1 MQFDARR
8 YHLAEALRFA
18 QHHALYDLVKS
29 EHLIYSGF
37 SNYQEIMYAVG
48 WSMGD
53 MISAKVLTWIS
64 GLLATFVIFAVVKTI
79 WRSERAALLAA
90 ALFAS
95 TPIVSWSMT
104 TASTDLPSVPF
115 SLIALFAISR
125 YATDGNIRWLALAGG
140 LTGVALGIKAT
151 ALEIVFCSI
160 ALVVSVALVTARDA
174 RVTSPR
180 ELLRRVSIP
189 ISVLVV
195 ATLVTATGWFVE
207 SGITTHDPIFPLA
220 LHVFHTPFSSPR
232 TDAASAGSMTSFD
245 ADTVF
250 FLALSQARTALRSK
264 SINIATSSDL
274 RIPSGYLSCSRRSP
288 SAVGKIARTSRR
300 SSS

>member
-64 GLLATFVIFAVVKTI
+64 GLLATFVIAVVKTI

-115 SLIALFAISR
+115 SLTALFAITR

-180 ELLRRVSIP
+180 ELLRRVSTP

-220 LHVFHTPFSSPR
+220 LHVLHTPFSSPSV
-232 TDAASAGSMTSFD
+232 DAASAGSMTSFG
-245 ADTVF
+245 ADTSF

-274 RIPSGYLSCSRRSP
+274 RIPSGYLSCTRRSS